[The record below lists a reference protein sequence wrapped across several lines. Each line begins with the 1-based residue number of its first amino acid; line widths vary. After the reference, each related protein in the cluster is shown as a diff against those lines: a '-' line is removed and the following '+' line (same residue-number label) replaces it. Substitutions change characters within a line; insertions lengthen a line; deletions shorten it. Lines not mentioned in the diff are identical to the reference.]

1 MNMKKILLCGIM
13 AMLSC
18 LTSMASTA
26 DVRSEKG
33 PRSQIGKSVIQK
45 DVGIARK
52 TQKRAEASES
62 TQYTDEQGVVY
73 ELDESTKTYSVIGHT
88 DDLKGEIKIASEV
101 KGLPVTSIGEDTF
114 RGCSGLTSVS
124 IPESVTSIGDGAFS
138 GCSGLTSVSIP
149 ESVTSIGEFAFS
161 GCSGLTSVSIPES
174 VTSIGDGA
182 FYQCSGLTSVMVE
195 SGNLVYDSRNGCNA
209 IIETSSNTL
218 IAGCSSTTIPNSVT
232 SIGERAFSGC
242 RRLTSVTIPES
253 VTSIGDWA
261 FAYCS
266 DLTSITIPNSV
277 TSIGYYAFYNCCG
290 LTSVSVFHEEP
301 ISIYYIFSYDTYE
314 NATLYVPAGCK
325 QAYAEAVGW
334 KDFEHIEEMNPSVVL
349 DFSMDEKGRDVRIYD
364 LGGRRQKSLR
374 RGLNIVNG
382 RKVMVK

>member
-101 KGLPVTSIGEDTF
+101 KGLPVTSIGEYTF
-114 RGCSGLTSVS
+114 
-124 IPESVTSIGDGAFS
+124 E
-138 GCSGLTSVSIP
+138 
-149 ESVTSIGEFAFS
+149 

-182 FYQCSGLTSVMVE
+182 FY
-195 SGNLVYDSRNGCNA
+195 
-209 IIETSSNTL
+209 
-218 IAGCSSTTIPNSVT
+218 
-232 SIGERAFSGC
+232 
-242 RRLTSVTIPES
+242 
-253 VTSIGDWA
+253 
-261 FAYCS
+261 YC
-266 DLTSITIPNSV
+266 I
-277 TSIGYYAFYNCCG
+277 
-290 LTSVSVFHEEP
+290 
-301 ISIYYIFSYDTYE
+301 
-314 NATLYVPAGCK
+314 
-325 QAYAEAVGW
+325 
-334 KDFEHIEEMNPSVVL
+334 
-349 DFSMDEKGRDVRIYD
+349 
-364 LGGRRQKSLR
+364 
-374 RGLNIVNG
+374 
-382 RKVMVK
+382 